1 VRPRNN
7 RWQKPAGFLPKPA
20 YPPEPAQNSKPMIHL
35 PGSRRLFSNRY
46 QLTVPLTNRAQ
57 FFRLINP

>member
-1 VRPRNN
+1 
-7 RWQKPAGFLPKPA
+7 
-20 YPPEPAQNSKPMIHL
+20 MIHL

-46 QLTVPLTNRAQ
+46 QLTMPLTNAAQ